1 MPTLTSKD
9 NKLIKTAV
17 KLKKSAKFR
26 KKTGLF
32 VAEGV
37 RICVD
42 AMLSGVVIDTL
53 FVTKA
58 AAEKNAAEYEKLSQY
73 SKNTFTVTPE
83 LFGYISDT
91 QSPQGFLGLIK
102 TLDKSCQ
109 FDTIKVNG
117 KFIALDN
124 MQDPNNMGTVLRS
137 CEAFGVTG
145 VIMSADCCDVFSPKV
160 VRGSMGAVFRL
171 PFIICDTIADYLEAH
186 PQLNSYAA
194 VVDSDAEPLTE
205 VKFDLPC
212 VAVIGNEGNGLKPQT
227 IDSCN
232 HRITIPMGGK
242 AESLNASA
250 AAAVLIWEMIK

>member
-1 MPTLTSKD
+1 
-9 NKLIKTAV
+9 
-17 KLKKSAKFR
+17 
-26 KKTGLF
+26 
-32 VAEGV
+32 
-37 RICVD
+37 
-42 AMLSGVVIDTL
+42 
-53 FVTKA
+53 
-58 AAEKNAAEYEKLSQY
+58 
-73 SKNTFTVTPE
+73 
-83 LFGYISDT
+83 
-91 QSPQGFLGLIK
+91 
-102 TLDKSCQ
+102 
-109 FDTIKVNG
+109 
-117 KFIALDN
+117 
-124 MQDPNNMGTVLRS
+124 MGTVLRS